1 MPSAVRDT
9 TKTAEYRTSYAT
21 IPPAPGSRFWVVEE
35 DNCSPRFMRSS
46 LYNVRLRSQWQAGFF
61 THIIAVVQIPASSD
75 LHMQSGVPF
84 GLLVQPMAEPG
95 LGESA
100 VPLVDF
106 GAAGPLRYVTCLHL
120 HHIVVLCAHSMFY
133 E

>member
-1 MPSAVRDT
+1 MA
-9 TKTAEYRTSYAT
+9 
-21 IPPAPGSRFWVVEE
+21 
-35 DNCSPRFMRSS
+35 
-46 LYNVRLRSQWQAGFF
+46 AGFF

-95 LGESA
+95 LGESG

-106 GAAGPLRYVTCLHL
+106 GAAGPLRYVTCPHL
-120 HHIVVLCAHSMFY
+120 HHIVVLCLLDVAKVWALPRVHQPF
-133 E
+133 